1 MQEVKYIL
9 NHTQLQSKN
18 IEATLKLLS
27 EGATIPFISRY
38 RKEAT
43 GGLDE
48 IQIAEIRDLGDKY
61 KQLTQRQ
68 ETILK
73 AIEEQGELTDEL
85 KKKISACFD
94 SNELEDLYLPYK
106 KKRKTRAEAARQLG
120 LEGLAKLI
128 MSQGGQTPEDAAK
141 RFVKDKVNDAEAALA
156 GARDIIAEWIKI
168 GRASCRERV

>member
-1 MQEVKYIL
+1 MYLSDDQNKKMLKTKYIA
-9 NHTQLQSKN
+9 NHTQISAKN
-18 IEATLKLLS
+18 IEATLKLLD
-27 EGATIPFISRY
+27 EGGTIPFISRY

-85 KKKISACFD
+85 KKKINACFD
-94 SNELEDLYLPYK
+94 SNELEDLIYPT
-106 KKRKTRAEAARQLG
+106 RKS
-120 LEGLAKLI
+120 AKHE
-128 MSQGGQTPEDAAK
+128 QKQH
-141 RFVKDKVNDAEAALA
+141 VN
-156 GARDIIAEWIKI
+156 
-168 GRASCRERV
+168 

>member
-1 MQEVKYIL
+1 MLKTKYIA
-9 NHTQLQSKN
+9 NHTQISAKN
-18 IEATLKLLS
+18 IEATLKLLD
-27 EGATIPFISRY
+27 EGGTIPFISRY

-48 IQIAEIRDLGDKY
+48 IQIAEIRDLEDKY

-85 KKKISACFD
+85 KKKI
-94 SNELEDLYLPYK
+94 NE
-106 KKRKTRAEAARQLG
+106 
-120 LEGLAKLI
+120 
-128 MSQGGQTPEDAAK
+128 
-141 RFVKDKVNDAEAALA
+141 
-156 GARDIIAEWIKI
+156 I